1 VNVPGVKMNF
11 RGWDVGKR
19 KIQKSRNIY
28 RKTLQPWKWK
38 LKEPLLSFAMN
49 KSYKKTAARREK

>member
-1 VNVPGVKMNF
+1 VNVPGMKMNF
-11 RGWDVGKR
+11 RSWDVDKR

-28 RKTLQPWKWK
+28 RKTLQTWKWK
-38 LKEPLLSFAMN
+38 LKEPSLSFATN